1 MYREPRPIR
10 TADSAVAYEE
20 RRRHERM
27 PASGSVQLLVQDP
40 AVVVVSGSLIDVSR
54 GGFRAAHSHT
64 GLEKGQIV
72 RFRHDAGEGFA
83 RVVWNR
89 ISEGEVQ
96 TGFLIL

>member
-1 MYREPRPIR
+1 MYREPRLTRAEAAP
-10 TADSAVAYEE
+10 VAYGE
-20 RRRHERM
+20 RRRQERS

-40 AVVVVSGSLIDVSR
+40 AVAVVSGSLIDISR
-54 GGFRAAHSHT
+54 SGFRAAHSHS

-72 RFRHDAGEGFA
+72 RFRHHAGEGFA
-83 RVVWNR
+83 RVVWNH